1 MIVSIVS
8 ILILAII
15 GAIAV
20 FSVQNVTTI
29 VVSLLSW
36 RFETTL
42 PVLVCVAVL
51 LGVVVEQ
58 LVRKLVM
65 RRSAK
70 VE

>member
-1 MIVSIVS
+1 MIIG
-8 ILILAII
+8 ILILVIVGMI
-15 GAIAV
+15 TV

-29 VVSLLSW
+29 SVSLMFW

-42 PVLVCVAVL
+42 PALVFVSVL

-58 LVRKLVM
+58 LARQWAA

-70 VE
+70 VKKP